1 MEVELEES
9 RYKITETEN
18 INKNLKE
25 EVNSVQNELQ
35 STKEQLEEI
44 LKNKRYIYPNPSSRS
59 IKIQGI
65 YKEQTYKIYNLIG
78 AEVLRGSINF
88 NENIEIHNLKKGL
101 YFLKLK
107 NGDAIKFIKK

>member
-1 MEVELEES
+1 METPIGASSSSIKTFSVIFISKTSNGNWDNNFSNNLLL
-9 RYKITETEN
+9 N
-18 INKNLKE
+18 ISKPKKPKL
-25 EVNSVQNELQ
+25 S
-35 STKEQLEEI
+35 
-44 LKNKRYIYPNPSSRS
+44 IYPNPSSRS